1 MIMKKTILTLL
12 LVMVSCVATQAQM
25 VGATNRQRGGFGT
38 TSSDP
43 EYRPTGYALH
53 FEAAMPLALG
63 VSYQLS
69 PNVMLGGGI
78 AYYPFTQEYRGYYQS
93 SYGYWSDGYIF
104 VQGAMPIYAQARLST
119 PRYRWGVFADF
130 KLGYNIGSIDHKMD
144 TSVDIEEPCLIFF
157 GMQLGVNFKR
167 LSLGAGFGWNPARV
181 KFQHENGGGKY
192 SAESYFCPSVSLSYD
207 LPISVIT
214 SKLL

>member
-1 MIMKKTILTLL
+1 MKRIVVFVCFAALALG
-12 LVMVSCVATQAQM
+12 TQAQM
-25 VGATNRQRGGFGT
+25 VGSTNRQRGGFGT

-53 FEAAMPLALG
+53 FEAALPLALG

-78 AYYPFTQEYRGYYQS
+78 AYYPIEKEYSGYYQG
-93 SYGYWSDGYIF
+93 SYDGNWYDGYIF
-104 VQGAMPIYAQARLST
+104 VNGAMPIYAQARLST

-144 TSVDIEEPCLIFF
+144 SSVDIEEPCRIFF

-181 KFQHENGGGKY
+181 KFHHEYGGVNY

-207 LPISVIT
+207 LPITPILNSI
-214 SKLL
+214 L